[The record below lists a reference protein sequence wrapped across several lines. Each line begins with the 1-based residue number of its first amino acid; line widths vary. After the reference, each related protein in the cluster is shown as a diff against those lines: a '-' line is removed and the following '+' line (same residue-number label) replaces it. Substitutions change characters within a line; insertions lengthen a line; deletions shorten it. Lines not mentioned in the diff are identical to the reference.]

1 MQWLDCEQSEQD
13 KRYVEETDRSAR
25 ERWLSMVQEEKQEQ
39 NVRSSRRKF
48 AFGRRSKNV
57 KRPRPVK
64 QIERGRG
71 RELAVLRK
79 LGRML

>member
-1 MQWLDCEQSEQD
+1 VSSSNKISVTSRRRIVQHVRGGKGWLRQ
-13 KRYVEETDRSAR
+13 KN
-25 ERWLSMVQEEKQEQ
+25 KKK
-39 NVRSSRRKF
+39 NVRSGRRKF
-48 AFGRRSKNV
+48 AFARRSKNV

-71 RELAVLRK
+71 RELAMLRK

>member
-1 MQWLDCEQSEQD
+1 VRGGKGWLR
-13 KRYVEETDRSAR
+13 K
-25 ERWLSMVQEEKQEQ
+25 KNKKK

-48 AFGRRSKNV
+48 TFAERSKNM
-57 KRPRPVK
+57 KRSRPMK

-71 RELAVLRK
+71 RELAGLRK

>member
-1 MQWLDCEQSEQD
+1 MQWLDCEQSNKTSVTSRRRVVQHVRGG
-13 KRYVEETDRSAR
+13 KG
-25 ERWLSMVQEEKQEQ
+25 WLRQKNKKK

-48 AFGRRSKNV
+48 AFAERSKNV
-57 KRPRPVK
+57 KRPVK

-71 RELAVLRK
+71 RELAGLRK

>member
-1 MQWLDCEQSEQD
+1 VSSLNKTSVTSRIRVVQHVRGGKGWLRQ
-13 KRYVEETDRSAR
+13 KN
-25 ERWLSMVQEEKQEQ
+25 KNK
-39 NVRSSRRKF
+39 NVRSGRRKF
-48 AFGRRSKNV
+48 TFGERSKNV

-71 RELAVLRK
+71 RELAGLRK